1 MNFKLKSLV
10 DLGDIKQYS
19 TSKNAHINY
28 IHDEGEYGPPNYNNL
43 ETYNKMNKEQQHFV
57 QKLGTNFQNI
67 ISNLDGL
74 DPTYIQKLKDVS
86 DYKQDNPNLKNI
98 PLGNYTMGDSGCLI
112 SSLMGIYFLYTGN
125 KIDVTKFIKDVIRDD
140 LWNMQTCGDG
150 DVLADTS
157 KTHALTSNWGLS
169 AEKINIKQ
177 VISTLES
184 GEKILVNVTKDSP
197 MGSGGPLGHYF
208 VLDHI
213 NKNTGEIY
221 IYNPNSKYEGYVTL
235 EFLEANVFT
244 YLNPIRN
251 GLWKIEY
258 NPNFK
263 AEKES
268 VSANKHNALEYNYKT
283 LKQNTLETLYETSK
297 NSSLSNADPDVDL
310 GATSFKN
317 VENFNQY
324 IKDNVNTAGYG
335 TRSGVV
341 AAGLTLISGYNFA
354 TGKRLRYSQP
364 LRQVNITTNS
374 VDQEGIVNEKFY
386 LDCSSFAWWALY
398 NGGFK
403 IPVDSSNKLYTAYTG
418 NQEAWARNTGNLKSY
433 ENGQPGDFLI
443 NSGHIVLIVG
453 NYDGGYYCAE
463 FSSPSSGAQITK
475 RSFSDLNNLGYS
487 LMDMESYYSDSN
499 NVR

>member
-1 MNFKLKSLV
+1 M
-10 DLGDIKQYS
+10 
-19 TSKNAHINY
+19 
-28 IHDEGEYGPPNYNNL
+28 
-43 ETYNKMNKEQQHFV
+43 
-57 QKLGTNFQNI
+57 
-67 ISNLDGL
+67 
-74 DPTYIQKLKDVS
+74 
-86 DYKQDNPNLKNI
+86 
-98 PLGNYTMGDSGCLI
+98 
-112 SSLMGIYFLYTGN
+112 
-125 KIDVTKFIKDVIRDD
+125 
-140 LWNMQTCGDG
+140 
-150 DVLADTS
+150 
-157 KTHALTSNWGLS
+157 
-169 AEKINIKQ
+169 
-177 VISTLES
+177 
-184 GEKILVNVTKDSP
+184 
-197 MGSGGPLGHYF
+197 
-208 VLDHI
+208 
-213 NKNTGEIY
+213 
-221 IYNPNSKYEGYVTL
+221 
-235 EFLEANVFT
+235 
-244 YLNPIRN
+244 
-251 GLWKIEY
+251 
-258 NPNFK
+258 
-263 AEKES
+263 
-268 VSANKHNALEYNYKT
+268 
-283 LKQNTLETLYETSK
+283 
-297 NSSLSNADPDVDL
+297 
-310 GATSFKN
+310 
-317 VENFNQY
+317 
-324 IKDNVNTAGYG
+324 
-335 TRSGVV
+335 V